1 MKNFFFSYHSIG
13 VFLVFLI
20 VLIQTIYLIFKK
32 DKKTPTYWLIGL
44 FAGFSVMLFGYF
56 LAYSIYDPIGA
67 YHRYFTVFVLFA
79 NANMTGFA
87 YSFPRNEFKEE
98 EKYAVPSAFI
108 IAVIGYLHFIYKTLG
123 TEKFYNFTAH
133 FYNFDFGATTSVFIL
148 ILFLWPLIV
157 LIRKTILYSS
167 YDGNLLNNLKSDNS
181 MNSKIYNSLLY
192 FLVGFIKLIKPK
204 GDSAN
209 YVRTFVVVILLLI
222 VAAVSNILNK
232 NGILPY
238 DYYAIFYSNSV
249 MVICFVLLMAY
260 INSSGEP
267 TTFMIKLVGISLITV
282 LLILGVLSNF
292 ALSLSETDYDNQ
304 RMSEINAYKENIL
317 KNDYSDFPNEIYYVL
332 RTKSGI
338 DVTDLDYEKELL
350 FIKEGLYL
358 TEEMIKAGDE
368 RDLNL
373 RIKEKYNQ
381 IRNINKFKFDDEIK
395 NLAILEYKKSRQ
407 YKNILDS
414 QKEIRTRHYRE
425 AGDNYLYYDFDH
437 KDMRYEIGYRYLDYR
452 KHTHKNAKFLFY
464 LVMISTILIIV
475 IFPKFFKSSLVKP
488 LNNLLDGVHRVNSG
502 DLDVHVSIKVQDEI
516 GFLADS
522 FNSMVSS
529 IKDARQE
536 LQDYAS
542 NLESKVLERTKEVQ
556 DKMNEVNTLKIQQD
570 GDYFLT
576 SLLARPLFVNAN
588 KSSIVL
594 TDFYISQKKKFEFRN
609 KKAELGGDICTTGY
623 IKLGSQR
630 KNKSYVIAVN
640 GDAMGKSMQGAGGS
654 LVMGVVINS
663 IIARSSGDKVVNMTP
678 LEWMTE
684 TYNECNNVFKSFNGT
699 MILSAVMA
707 LIDESNGDMYY
718 WNAEHPFTVLCR
730 DGETGFLE
738 DSLQLRKLGLDS
750 EIPFRVRK
758 FKLLPGD
765 TVIMASDGRDDIDL
779 TPDEDV
785 RTINEDENM
794 FLEIVSEA
802 NSNIDVIIHLL
813 KEKGTITDDLSILKI
828 NYNPQINTIKEEQ
841 KLDYLSSYI
850 EINPA
855 ENEDSIQKEPEYTN
869 AVNSFKQGNLTQ
881 SLDILKKMIRNG
893 NREKKILRLCGLLAF
908 KLGDYRVS
916 EYNLNEYNKL
926 YNKNYEVLYFLT
938 LSRKKLN
945 DFHGAIDTGIDL
957 LEMQSDNMNICLYLA
972 DLYRNVGKEDISI
985 DLLNRVLHFES
996 DNQLALNLL
1005 SKINTLKV

>member
-1 MKNFFFSYHSIG
+1 MKNFYFSYHSIG

-20 VLIQTIYLIFKK
+20 VLVQTIYLSIKK
-32 DKKTPTYWLIGL
+32 DKKPPTYWLIGM

-67 YHRYFTVFVLFA
+67 YHRYLTVFVLFA
-79 NANMTGFA
+79 NASMTGFA
-87 YSFPRNEFKEE
+87 YSFPRNDFKEE

-108 IAVIGYLHFIYKTLG
+108 VAVIAYLHFIYKTFG
-123 TEKFYNFTAH
+123 TEKFYNFSAH
-133 FYNFDFGATTSVFIL
+133 FYNFDFGASTAIFIL
-148 ILFLWPLIV
+148 ILFLWPLVV

-167 YDGNLLNNLKSDNS
+167 YEGKLFNNIKIEDSFG
-181 MNSKIYNSLLY
+181 SKISNKLFY
-192 FLVGFIKLIKPK
+192 FFIGIIKLIKPK
-204 GDSAN
+204 GDDAN
-209 YVRTFVVVILLLI
+209 YVRTFVVVILLFI
-222 VAAVSNILNK
+222 IAAVSNILNK

-249 MVICFVLLMAY
+249 MVICFVMLMAY

-292 ALSLSETDYDNQ
+292 ALNLSETDYDNQ
-304 RMSEINAYKENIL
+304 RMSEISAYKENIL
-317 KNDYSDFPNEIYYVL
+317 KNDYSDFPNEVYYVL
-332 RTKSGI
+332 RTKTGVDI
-338 DVTDLDYEKELL
+338 TDLDYEKELL
-350 FIKEGLYL
+350 YIKEGLYL
-358 TEEMIKAGDE
+358 TEEMIKLGDE

-373 RIKEKYNQ
+373 RIKEKFTQLRSSN
-381 IRNINKFKFDDEIK
+381 RLKFDDDIK
-395 NLAILEYKKSRQ
+395 ALAILEYKKTRQ

-414 QKEIRTRHYRE
+414 QKELRTRHYRE

-437 KDMRYEIGYRYLDYR
+437 KDLRYEIGYRYLDYR
-452 KHTHKNAKFLFY
+452 EHTHKNAKFLFF
-464 LVMISTILIIV
+464 LVIISTILIIV
-475 IFPKFFKSSLVKP
+475 VFPKFFKSSLIEP
-488 LNNLLDGVHRVNSG
+488 LNNLLEGVHRVNMG
-502 DLDVHVSIKVQDEI
+502 DLDVHVNIKVQDEI
-516 GFLADS
+516 GFLANS
-522 FNSMVSS
+522 FNSMVAS
-529 IKDARQE
+529 IKEARQE

-588 KSSIVL
+588 KSSNIL

-609 KKAELGGDICTTGY
+609 KKSELGGDICTTGY
-623 IKLGSQR
+623 IKLGTQR
-630 KNKSYVIAVN
+630 KFKNYVVAVN

-663 IIARSSGDKVVNMTP
+663 IIARSSGDKIVNMTP
-678 LEWMTE
+678 VEWMTE

-699 MILSAVMA
+699 MILSAAIA
-707 LIDESNGDMYY
+707 LIDESSGDMYY

-730 DGETGFLE
+730 DGEAGYIE

-765 TVIMASDGRDDIDL
+765 TIIMASDGRDDIDL
-779 TPDEDV
+779 TPTEEI

-794 FLEIVSEA
+794 FLEIVNKSKA
-802 NSNIDVIIHLL
+802 NIDIIIQLL

-828 NYNPQINTIKEEQ
+828 IYNPEISPVKEEV
-841 KLDYLSSYI
+841 KVEYLSSYI
-850 EINPA
+850 EINPS
-855 ENEDSIQKEPEYTN
+855 EDEDSIQKEPEYSSSV
-869 AVNSFKQGNLTQ
+869 AAFKQGNFIL

-938 LSRKKLN
+938 LSRKKIN
-945 DFHGAIDTGIDL
+945 DFHGAIDIGIDL
-957 LEMQSDNMNICLYLA
+957 LEMQPDNMNIYLYLA
-972 DLYRNVGKEDISI
+972 ELYRNVGKEDISLE
-985 DLLNRVLHFES
+985 LLKRVLDLEPENHSAKILLDRFS
-996 DNQLALNLL
+996 L
-1005 SKINTLKV
+1005 SK